1 MEKQQNPPMD
11 PDTSEATKTQLD
23 LAKGQGEAFGKALE
37 YMVQQVANTG
47 GKQHAGEYIVGYA
60 VEDAEGM
67 YRYRN
72 GQLDW
77 QNPDGENAHVEV
89 TVCDAADGRFV
100 PAVKVTAALI
110 TPGGQKLG
118 PHDQE
123 LVWHPMLYHYARNW
137 TLPEDGEYTLQVHIE
152 PPTFM
157 RHDEVNGRRFT
168 KPVDVEF
175 TGVKIQR
182 GSEPVTPPA
191 G

>member
-77 QNPDGENAHVEV
+77 QNPDGENAHVEI

-100 PAVKVTAALI
+100 PAVKVMAALI
-110 TPGGQKLG
+110 TPGAKN
-118 PHDQE
+118 
-123 LVWHPMLYHYARNW
+123 WARMTRNW
-137 TLPEDGEYTLQVHIE
+137 CGTPCSTTTPATGPSRRTGSTPCRSTLNR
-152 PPTFM
+152 PP
-157 RHDEVNGRRFT
+157 
-168 KPVDVEF
+168 
-175 TGVKIQR
+175 
-182 GSEPVTPPA
+182 S
-191 G
+191 